1 MKCRIALA
9 QMDPVLGDLA
19 KNVARHVELAEAAR
33 ESGAGLVCFPE
44 LSLTGY
50 GVKDLHTELALG
62 SGRNSGAI
70 APLLEVSRR
79 ISIVAGGIEWAGNG
93 AVHNAAFLFE
103 GGAHVVAHRKVY
115 PPTYG
120 MFEEVRYF
128 SKGSRIEAVETA
140 VGRLGVVI
148 CEDAWHV
155 SVPYLMALDGAE
167 LILSLVASPT
177 RLGTQGFPPQAVNT
191 EHSRAHARLL
201 SVYFA
206 FCNRTGYEDGVNFWG
221 GSHVIA
227 PDGEVLCSAPLFED
241 ALIYAD
247 IDGDRLKKARVASRH
262 FLDEDVLLTQ
272 HELRRII
279 DRHR

>member
-1 MKCRIALA
+1 MTYRIALA

-33 ESGAGLVCFPE
+33 AAGAGLVCFPE

-62 SGRNSGAI
+62 SGRNSAVV
-70 APLLEVSRR
+70 APLLEVSRG
-79 ISIVAGGIEWAGNG
+79 ISIVAGGIEWADNG
-93 AVHNAAFLFE
+93 AVYNAAFLFE
-103 GGAHVVAHRKVY
+103 GGAHAVAHRKVY

-128 SKGSRIEAVETA
+128 SRGSMIEAVETA

-177 RLGTQGFPPQAVNT
+177 RLGPQGFPPQAVNT

-227 PDGEVLCSAPLFED
+227 PDGEVLCNAPLFEE

-247 IDGDRLKKARVASRH
+247 IDRDRLRKARVASRH
-262 FLDEDVLLTQ
+262 FLDEDVLLTH

-279 DRHR
+279 DRSR